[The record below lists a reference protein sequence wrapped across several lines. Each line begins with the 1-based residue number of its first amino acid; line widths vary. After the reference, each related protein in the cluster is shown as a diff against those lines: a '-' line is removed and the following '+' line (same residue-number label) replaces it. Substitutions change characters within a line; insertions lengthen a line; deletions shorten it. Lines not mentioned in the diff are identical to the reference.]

1 MSETNANT
9 PRDGGPGPAPDET
22 AEAAPQPAENEADA
36 TPDETAD
43 GQAQPAPE
51 GDADAVP
58 EPTSASPWSAESN
71 GDAEAAPPRD
81 VDSLEGE
88 LAETQ
93 DKLLRALAEVENV
106 RRRAVRDRSDASR
119 YAIANFAREMLSVA
133 DNLRRALDSVSAEAR
148 QAHESVNNLMV
159 GVELTES
166 TMLAACERVGIRP
179 IEALDKPFDHNLHEA
194 MFELED
200 PDRPAGTVVQVLERG
215 FMLYERLL
223 RPAKVGV
230 SKGGPRVSA
239 SPAADE
245 TDEDDAENRGSAA
258 YEKQVDSQ
266 SQGGPSGAKVDENL

>member
-9 PRDGGPGPAPDET
+9 PHDE
-22 AEAAPQPAENEADA
+22 ASE
-36 TPDETAD
+36 
-43 GQAQPAPE
+43 PAPE
-51 GDADAVP
+51 GPVETPEESVP
-58 EPTSASPWSAESN
+58 EDAAGTTSEETADSPAQPEQAPESPWAADSKVEAES
-71 GDAEAAPPRD
+71 APPRD
-81 VDSLEGE
+81 VDTLEVE

-133 DNLRRALDSVSAEAR
+133 DNLRRALDSLGAEER
-148 QAHESVNNLMV
+148 QAHDSVNNLVV

-166 TMLAACERVGIRP
+166 AMLAACERVGIRP
-179 IEALDKPFDHNLHEA
+179 IEALGTLFDHNLHEA

-215 FMLYERLL
+215 YMLYERLL

-230 SKGGPRVSA
+230 AKGGPRVSA
-239 SPAADE
+239 PAAVAAE
-245 TDEDDAENRGSAA
+245 ELDEDDAENRGSAA
-258 YEKQVDSQ
+258 YEKQVDSR
-266 SQGGPSGAKVDENL
+266 SQGEPSGAKIDENL